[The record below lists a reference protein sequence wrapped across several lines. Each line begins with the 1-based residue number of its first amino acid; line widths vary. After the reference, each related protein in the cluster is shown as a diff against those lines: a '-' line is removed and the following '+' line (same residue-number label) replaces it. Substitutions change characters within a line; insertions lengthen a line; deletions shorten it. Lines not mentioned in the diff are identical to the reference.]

1 VAEIETLV
9 KDPVYANRTLGVVS
23 LIGAQQA
30 HFIQQLLLERIGEE
44 RFLQHKIACGDSA
57 TFQGKERDIMFVS
70 MVDGPGESARTSQV
84 YQQRFNVALS
94 RARDRMYL
102 FRSIAEDTLKNPED
116 LRLKVIRHFREPM
129 SKVQQS
135 VGDLIDRCESGF
147 ERDVFTRLT
156 DPALGYCVTPQVG
169 VGSWRIDLVVEGTD
183 DRRLAV
189 ELDGDKSHPPEKWLD
204 DMLRQRAMERMGW
217 RFWRCWASSFA
228 LDPKGCMADLVS
240 TLTARGIGPM
250 AREARKSIYTEHR
263 VVEASEPGK
272 PEVEPTQTETDLV
285 VNIGDRVL
293 VSYND
298 DPAHQVT
305 LLISAERHDSSMGI
319 FKSSDPAARAL
330 LGATVDDEVSIPTE
344 RGDRRAT
351 IIAIDKMSLKKA
363 ASSSPIVR
371 DSVVSPPGLPLKA
384 HEMLPPQS
392 PAAPKPAQLDF
403 ATTQPASDRG
413 RPPASRAGTGA
424 NRVLEQLR
432 ALDERL
438 RNPRCSQCSRA
449 AHLAITNE
457 GVVITCK
464 ECKKVERVATE
475 TLQRLAERLS
485 AVCYSCKGGPLKS
498 AAGPFGNYLR
508 CQNCGASNSWQ
519 GVGERVRKN

>member
-1 VAEIETLV
+1 
-9 KDPVYANRTLGVVS
+9 
-23 LIGAQQA
+23 
-30 HFIQQLLLERIGEE
+30 
-44 RFLQHKIACGDSA
+44 
-57 TFQGKERDIMFVS
+57 
-70 MVDGPGESARTSQV
+70 
-84 YQQRFNVALS
+84 
-94 RARDRMYL
+94 
-102 FRSIAEDTLKNPED
+102 
-116 LRLKVIRHFREPM
+116 
-129 SKVQQS
+129 
-135 VGDLIDRCESGF
+135 
-147 ERDVFTRLT
+147 
-156 DPALGYCVTPQVG
+156 
-169 VGSWRIDLVVEGTD
+169 
-183 DRRLAV
+183 
-189 ELDGDKSHPPEKWLD
+189 
-204 DMLRQRAMERMGW
+204 MERMGW

-250 AREARKSIYTEHR
+250 AREARRNIYTEHR

-272 PEVEPTQTETDLV
+272 PEVEPTQAETDLV

-305 LLISAERHDSSMGI
+305 LL
-319 FKSSDPAARAL
+319 SSDPAARAL
-330 LGATVDDEVSIPTE
+330 LGATVDDEVSIPAE

-363 ASSSPIVR
+363 VGSSPIVR

-403 ATTQPASDRG
+403 AKTQPVSDRG

-438 RNPRCSQCSRA
+438 RNPRCPQCSRV

-508 CQNCGASNSWQ
+508 CRNCGANNSWQ
-519 GVGERVRKN
+519 VVSERIRKN